1 MTKAITKH
9 AGGRPTK
16 YIPATIFPKMEE
28 YMSMCGRENTQLPTV
43 EGLAGHLGIT
53 SETVR
58 QLAKK
63 YPKFSLNIKRLADKQ
78 RQQLMDDGL
87 YGGKEVNAAMAIFL
101 LKAIHHLNEGPQVA
115 VQINVKPILGG
126 KAIENVIHTNN
137 SNQETSQSH

>member
-1 MTKAITKH
+1 MKKAITKH

-28 YMSMCGRENTQLPTV
+28 YISMCGRENTQLPTV

-58 QLAKK
+58 QWAKK
-63 YPKFSLNIKRLADKQ
+63 YPKFSLNIKRLVDKQ
-78 RQQLMDDGL
+78 RQQLMDDGM

-101 LKAIHHLNEGPQVA
+101 LKAIHRFSDGPQVA
-115 VQINVKPILGG
+115 IQVNIKPILGG
-126 KAIENVIHTNN
+126 KTVDVHPNN
-137 SNQETSQSH
+137 SDQEVIKT